1 MSYLPVFVTDEQ
13 FMVKTI
19 ILETVVLNLMCTS
32 LLLNP
37 CTQNSCY
44 HCIKKMGL
52 FIFNHRLTKGGGVV
66 ALHPYGFFPGRS
78 KRLKKVT

>member
-13 FMVKTI
+13 LVVKTI
-19 ILETVVLNLMCTS
+19 ILETVVFNLICTN

-44 HCIKKMGL
+44 HYMEKIGTFYL
-52 FIFNHRLTKGGGVV
+52 
-66 ALHPYGFFPGRS
+66 
-78 KRLKKVT
+78 